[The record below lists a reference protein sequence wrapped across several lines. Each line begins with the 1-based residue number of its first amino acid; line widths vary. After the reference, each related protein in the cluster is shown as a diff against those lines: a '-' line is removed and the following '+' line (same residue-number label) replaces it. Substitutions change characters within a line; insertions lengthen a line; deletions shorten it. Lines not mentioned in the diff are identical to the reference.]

1 MLKIYFDQRLD
12 TYIPS
17 KLVGGADRRRV
28 RPPPEVVLFSP
39 LPRIL
44 TLDEG
49 EMAVV
54 VSVAEEL
61 LC

>member
-1 MLKIYFDQRLD
+1 MLKIYFDKLFLCL
-12 TYIPS
+12 PS
-17 KLVGGADRRRV
+17 KLVGGADLRRV
-28 RPPPEVVLFSP
+28 RPPPEVVLCSP